1 MTTGAHLSEPGGDRD
16 PSRPNVGPFEPP
28 QSEPVIPPQSELPAV
43 PPVPEPAPFP
53 PVPEPPAFPPVPEPP
68 AFPPVP
74 EPPAFPP
81 VPPWRPPEPRYQKE
95 ASGDLVRGVL
105 ERARLKRGVG
115 MAWPRVSGPAG
126 VPLAVGVSGGRSV
139 ADPDR
144 QGSGALVPV
153 ILGAVI
159 AAVLASAGGGSDGC
173 GSVRDRGAQKRPLR
187 VDVERKGA

>member
-53 PVPEPPAFPPVPEPP
+53 PVPEPAP
-68 AFPPVP
+68 
-74 EPPAFPP
+74 FPP

-173 GSVRDRGAQKRPLR
+173 GSVRDRGTQKRPLR

>member
-43 PPVPEPAPFP
+43 
-53 PVPEPPAFPPVPEPP
+53 
-68 AFPPVP
+68 PPVP

>member
-1 MTTGAHLSEPGGDRD
+1 MTTGAHRD
-16 PSRPNVGPFEPP
+16 PLRPNVVP
-28 QSEPVIPPQSELPAV
+28 SAV
-43 PPVPEPAPFP
+43 PPR
-53 PVPEPPAFPPVPEPP
+53 
-68 AFPPVP
+68 
-74 EPPAFPP
+74 
-81 VPPWRPPEPRYQKE
+81 PPWIPPEG
-95 ASGDLVRGVL
+95 ASGALVRGVL

-126 VPLAVGVSGGRSV
+126 VPLAVGVSGARSV

-173 GSVRDRGAQKRPLR
+173 GSVRDRGAAP
-187 VDVERKGA
+187 A

>member
-43 PPVPEPAPFP
+43 PPVPEPAP
-53 PVPEPPAFPPVPEPP
+53 
-68 AFPPVP
+68 
-74 EPPAFPP
+74 FPP

>member
-53 PVPEPPAFPPVPEPP
+53 PVPEPAP
-68 AFPPVP
+68 
-74 EPPAFPP
+74 FPP

-126 VPLAVGVSGGRSV
+126 VSVGGG
-139 ADPDR
+139 
-144 QGSGALVPV
+144 GFG
-153 ILGAVI
+153 GAV
-159 AAVLASAGGGSDGC
+159 GGGSGPAGLRGFGACDSGGGDCRCPGVC
-173 GSVRDRGAQKRPLR
+173 GRRFGWVWIRS
-187 VDVERKGA
+187 

>member
-43 PPVPEPAPFP
+43 PPVPEPAP
-53 PVPEPPAFPPVPEPP
+53 
-68 AFPPVP
+68 FPPVP

>member
-16 PSRPNVGPFEPP
+16 PLRPNVGPFEPP

-43 PPVPEPAPFP
+43 
-53 PVPEPPAFPPVPEPP
+53 
-68 AFPPVP
+68 PPVP

>member
-53 PVPEPPAFPPVPEPP
+53 PVPEPAP
-68 AFPPVP
+68 
-74 EPPAFPP
+74 FPP

-126 VPLAVGVSGGRSV
+126 VPLAVGVSGARSV

>member
-43 PPVPEPAPFP
+43 PPVPELPA
-53 PVPEPPAFPPVPEPP
+53 V
-68 AFPPVP
+68 PPVP